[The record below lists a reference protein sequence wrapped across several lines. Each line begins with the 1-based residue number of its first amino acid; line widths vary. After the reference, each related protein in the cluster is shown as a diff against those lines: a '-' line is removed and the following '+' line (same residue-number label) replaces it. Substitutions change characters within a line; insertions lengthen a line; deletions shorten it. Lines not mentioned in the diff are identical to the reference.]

1 MSFVTFATRDGT
13 AWTPKY
19 ITAIDHEL
27 CIGCGR
33 CYKVCTMGVLK
44 LMGINEDGDFCDP
57 FDDDEGEIERKVMV
71 IDKAGA
77 CIGCASCDTVCGTK
91 AQKHEALAA

>member
-1 MSFVTFATRDGT
+1 MSFVTFATRDGKP
-13 AWTPKY
+13 WTPKY

-33 CYKVCTMGVLK
+33 CYKVCTMAVLK
-44 LMGINEDGDFCDP
+44 LMGIDEDGEMCDP
-57 FDDDEGEIERKVMV
+57 FDDDVEVERKVMV
-71 IDKAGA
+71 IDQAGD
-77 CIGCASCDTVCGTK
+77 CIGCSSCHAVCGTN

>member
-1 MSFVTFATRDGT
+1 MSFVTFTTRNGT
-13 AWTPKY
+13 PWTPKY
-19 ITAIDHEL
+19 LTAIDQEL

-44 LMGINEDGDFCDP
+44 LMGTNEDGDMCDP
-57 FDDDEGEIERKVMV
+57 FDDDDGEIERKVMT
-71 IDKAGA
+71 IDNAGN
-77 CIGCASCDTVCGTK
+77 CIGCSSCNAVCGTN